1 MSEQLATPPALMS
14 WEQFVDQLK
23 PLGARLMDRLPER
36 LRQDPTCVQESYR
49 LLLAGLARGLSDA
62 VVGDR
67 RHPLFV
73 PEISLAQ
80 NIFQPNADTVYRC
93 AMIDGA
99 GIYRISGERGNTR
112 LLILAQLGPDPLR
125 TGRLGAALKQYDF
138 DTVTLDSRG
147 RFGVLISPA
156 RPGRD

>member
-1 MSEQLATPPALMS
+1 MPELPATSIGLMS

-99 GIYRISGERGNTR
+99 GIYRIRGERGSTR
-112 LLILAQLGPDPLR
+112 SVLPPETPRVTPAEREAAIRARRIGAQLRGS
-125 TGRLGAALKQYDF
+125 G
-138 DTVTLDSRG
+138 DSRPN
-147 RFGVLISPA
+147 LA
-156 RPGRD
+156 RRSNMRQEL